1 MRLLC
6 IMQEGVV
13 LYMYSIHN
21 MILKCYKVL
30 QSLTLYGQSL
40 DNVRLDGNGR
50 ITIKYF
56 AIIQARDATLKF
68 YLFQL
73 GHGQTSNFKF
83 RLAVR

>member
-13 LYMYSIHN
+13 LYMYFIHN

-40 DNVRLDGNGR
+40 DNVRLDGNSR

-56 AIIQARDATLKF
+56 AIIQARDATQKF

-73 GHGQTSNFKF
+73 GQGQTSNFKF

>member
-6 IMQEGVV
+6 NMQEGVV
-13 LYMYSIHN
+13 LYMYFIHN

-40 DNVRLDGNGR
+40 DNVRSDGNSR

-56 AIIQARDATLKF
+56 AIIQARDATQKF